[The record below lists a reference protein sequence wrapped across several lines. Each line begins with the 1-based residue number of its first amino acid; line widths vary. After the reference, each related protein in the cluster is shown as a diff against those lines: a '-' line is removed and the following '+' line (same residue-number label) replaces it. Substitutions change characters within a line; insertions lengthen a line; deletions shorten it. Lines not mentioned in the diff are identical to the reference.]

1 MKYLSIQLNRAINEM
16 IYTTSVYTTYTIFF
30 LVGIEIGTPEFIT
43 LTHTAYQSLALDP
56 GGTYNI

>member
-1 MKYLSIQLNRAINEM
+1 M
-16 IYTTSVYTTYTIFF
+16 IYTTTVYTTYTIFF

-43 LTHTAYQSLALDP
+43 LTHTAHQSLALDP